1 MTDPGFEDEQG
12 EPKELSP
19 REKITAVTAEAF
31 DAIRETA
38 ANFADAEV
46 KATAMSFEQDFQR
59 LVAMSGSYE
68 FTLEDSQKV
77 ALAAWAAEG
86 LGKIKDICEMN
97 QDNADVKNTALSFE
111 RLFREVGTLAG

>member
-1 MTDPGFEDEQG
+1 MTDPNFEDKSG

-19 REKITAVTAEAF
+19 REKIATVTAEAF

-38 ANFADAEV
+38 ANFVDAEV
-46 KATAMSFEQDFQR
+46 KAVALSFEQDFR
-59 LVAMSGSYE
+59 RVEEISSGYGFS
-68 FTLEDSQKV
+68 LEDSQKV

-97 QDNADVKNTALSFE
+97 PDNEDVKNAALSFE
-111 RLFREVGTLAG
+111 RLFREVGALAG